1 MSAGTAPFADPEA
14 PGRQVEIVMDNH
26 DFGRR
31 RLVKLGGLPDGSPA
45 QIHIG
50 LRLDEQHRADGP
62 VLRHFRF
69 ELLFPG
75 AGVPAADQFVHN
87 LKTYIVT
94 GFFILAAGIAQPHD
108 NFQRNIPPD
117 QVSNRRLTDRSS

>member
-1 MSAGTAPFADPEA
+1 
-14 PGRQVEIVMDNH
+14 MDNN
-26 DFGRR
+26 DLRR
-31 RLVKLGGLPDGSPA
+31 RCLVKLGRLPDGGSA
-45 QIHIG
+45 QVHIG

-69 ELLFPG
+69 ITFFPG
-75 AGVPAADQFVHN
+75 SGVPAAGQFVHD
-87 LKTYIVT
+87 LEADVVT
-94 GFFILAAGIAQPHD
+94 GFSILAAGIAQPHD